1 MTIDTPPF
9 PTSDTARATGM
20 SFRAPIPLAQL
31 LKPVGGMVWASSSN
45 FLAFLR
51 RILRAILSRVAKT
64 FNVGLDMAAPADGGP
79 PEASFVASQDNPSG
93 QAAVEGA
100 AGQATR
106 ELNEFVQSLV
116 GKHPD
121 LERLGSATGPAYLAM
136 VLDELGT
143 GLQAAKVE
151 SEDLETSV
159 DEYLPLAAE
168 RLGVTPQEARAL
180 FEEGDIPEAGEF
192 AKSSD
197 VKALLGIFS
206 RLQDLKRD
214 TARMRSSFCAH
225 YAAACA
231 PGSDLV
237 QTAQAKLSKFGGL
250 DLEKMAENALSQ
262 GRSDEKQASGENS
275 SVNSHGGSKVFSLR
289 LASVNDPVAQ
299 GTTPDN
305 GFRSRAGR
313 YGGGVDDG
321 LAPPATFD
329 IDDTESAIPSRER

>member
-9 PTSDTARATGM
+9 RTSDTARATGM
-20 SFRAPIPLAQL
+20 SFRAPVPLAQL
-31 LKPVGGMVWASSSN
+31 LKPVGGMVWVSSSN

-51 RILRAILSRVAKT
+51 RIVRAILSRVAKT
-64 FNVGLDMAAPADGGP
+64 FNVNLDMASPADGAGHD
-79 PEASFVASQDNPSG
+79 ASFFASKDNPGG

-100 AGQATR
+100 AGEATR

-116 GKHPD
+116 GKQPD
-121 LERLGSATGPAYLAM
+121 LERLGSEKGPAYLAL
-136 VLDELGT
+136 VLEELGT

-151 SEDLETSV
+151 TEDLEASV

-168 RLGVTPQEARAL
+168 RLGVTPLEARAL

-192 AKSSD
+192 AKSAD
-197 VKALLGIFS
+197 VKALLAVFS
-206 RLQDLKRD
+206 RLQDVKRD
-214 TARMRSSFCAH
+214 TARMRSSFCTH

-231 PGSDLV
+231 PGSNLA
-237 QTAQAKLSKFGGL
+237 QTAQAKLTKFGGL
-250 DLEKMAENALSQ
+250 DLEKMAENSLSQ
-262 GRSDEKQASGENS
+262 VRPDEKQASAGNS
-275 SVNSHGGSKVFSLR
+275 SVNSPRGNKVFPIR
-289 LASVNDPVAQ
+289 LASVNDPAAQ
-299 GTTPDN
+299 SRTPEN

-321 LAPPATFD
+321 LVPPATYD